1 MKFLE
6 DSNYEIYEVKVN
18 FKIEISQKKY
28 YINIQFFTKIIRFK
42 LCESCGSLKLRK
54 EIKFE
59 HRKIKERCQSRN
71 FYIIFNL
78 VI

>member
-6 DSNYEIYEVKVN
+6 DSNYEIYEVKV
-18 FKIEISQKKY
+18 EISKKIY
-28 YINIQFFTKIIRFK
+28 YINIQFFTNIIRFK
-42 LCESCGSLKLRK
+42 LCESFVSLKIRK